1 MSVCTTHRPDA
12 GKKVLRQLG
21 SIRLMSLAAV
31 GGGVFLAH
39 KMMTTPVLEPE
50 TASSVVP
57 ETGQAKVPTH
67 AQKNFPINVGPPE
80 GNVMTYDQG
89 EAKTL
94 DDLKK
99 ENNAKI
105 EAEASTNWLVR
116 DIMGFVGGLFGQI
129 S

>member
-1 MSVCTTHRPDA
+1 
-12 GKKVLRQLG
+12 
-21 SIRLMSLAAV
+21 
-31 GGGVFLAH
+31 
-39 KMMTTPVLEPE
+39 
-50 TASSVVP
+50 
-57 ETGQAKVPTH
+57 
-67 AQKNFPINVGPPE
+67 
-80 GNVMTYDQG
+80 MTYDQG

-105 EAEASTNWLVR
+105 EAETSTNWLVR

>member
-1 MSVCTTHRPDA
+1 MCIEVVIERGVLETEGVGGYFVCLSTHRPDA

-57 ETGQAKVPTH
+57 ETRA
-67 AQKNFPINVGPPE
+67 
-80 GNVMTYDQG
+80 G
-89 EAKTL
+89 ESPYARTEELPDKRGSTGGER
-94 DDLKK
+94 DD
-99 ENNAKI
+99 
-105 EAEASTNWLVR
+105 VR
-116 DIMGFVGGLFGQI
+116 SG
-129 S
+129 